1 MGLFTT
7 NFDIF
12 SYFYECYAPC
22 EQPFYKF
29 GQNLIYQTSITEK
42 ECQLIQL
49 FLNTDQICR
58 IS

>member
-22 EQPFYKF
+22 EQSHKIYDKK
-29 GQNLIYQTSITEK
+29 NYQTGIESGH
-42 ECQLIQL
+42 CG
-49 FLNTDQICR
+49 
-58 IS
+58 